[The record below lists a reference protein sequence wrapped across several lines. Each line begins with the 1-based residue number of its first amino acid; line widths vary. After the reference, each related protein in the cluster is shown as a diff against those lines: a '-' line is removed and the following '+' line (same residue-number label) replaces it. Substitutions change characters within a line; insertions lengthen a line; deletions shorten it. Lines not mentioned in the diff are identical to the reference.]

1 MSSTFIKPP
10 HGSMEWLKA
19 RHRDEEGNPRISA
32 SEAAA
37 VHGEHR
43 FISKYGLAV
52 AKMADE
58 PVVTETNRAME
69 RGNRLEATLLEWL
82 GDEIGVELI
91 EPSVMYTIENSGSP
105 MVATLDGVDKESYLK
120 GFGSAFDLPKVV
132 AEIKTYNREWD
143 GVLPRYWYW
152 QGVHQAICANVDEI
166 VWGIFDSTLDLHVH
180 RQPVTMEEKLLH
192 IGAVTEFVW
201 WIKLGSIPAEWPA
214 TYDEVSAAYVDSS
227 SETAD
232 LTEYA
237 EVFSRLNEVQQQKKL
252 LGVEEDELKATIG
265 LLLKDNQYGVVNG
278 KQVVSWK
285 PQSKTSFDS
294 KLLASE
300 KPELFK
306 QYQKTSQYR
315 VMRFKGEK

>member
-82 GDEIGVELI
+82 GDEIGIELI
-91 EPSVMYTIENSGSP
+91 EPSVMYAIENSGSP

-120 GFGSAFDLPKVV
+120 GFCQPKVV

-166 VWGIFDSTLDLHVH
+166 IWGIFDSTLDLHVH

-214 TYDEVSAAYVDSS
+214 TYEEVSAAYVDSS
-227 SETAD
+227 SETTD
-232 LTEYA
+232 LTEY
-237 EVFSRLNEVQQQKKL
+237 VKC
-252 LGVEEDELKATIG
+252 
-265 LLLKDNQYGVVNG
+265 
-278 KQVVSWK
+278 
-285 PQSKTSFDS
+285 
-294 KLLASE
+294 
-300 KPELFK
+300 
-306 QYQKTSQYR
+306 
-315 VMRFKGEK
+315 

>member
-1 MSSTFIKPP
+1 
-10 HGSMEWLKA
+10 
-19 RHRDEEGNPRISA
+19 
-32 SEAAA
+32 
-37 VHGEHR
+37 
-43 FISKYGLAV
+43 
-52 AKMADE
+52 
-58 PVVTETNRAME
+58 
-69 RGNRLEATLLEWL
+69 
-82 GDEIGVELI
+82 
-91 EPSVMYTIENSGSP
+91 
-105 MVATLDGVDKESYLK
+105 
-120 GFGSAFDLPKVV
+120 
-132 AEIKTYNREWD
+132 
-143 GVLPRYWYW
+143 
-152 QGVHQAICANVDEI
+152 
-166 VWGIFDSTLDLHVH
+166 
-180 RQPVTMEEKLLH
+180 MEEKLLH

-214 TYDEVSAAYVDSS
+214 TYEEVSAAYVDSS

-237 EVFSRLNEVQQQKKL
+237 EVFTRLNEVQQQKKL

-265 LLLKDNQYGVVNG
+265 LLLKDNQFGVVNG

-300 KPELFK
+300 KPELFS

>member
-1 MSSTFIKPP
+1 
-10 HGSMEWLKA
+10 MEWLKA

-58 PVVTETNRAME
+58 PVITETNRAME

-82 GDEIGVELI
+82 GDEIGIELI
-91 EPSVMYTIENSGSP
+91 EPAVMYTIENSGSP

-120 GFGSAFDLPKVV
+120 SFGSAFDLPKVV

-180 RQPVTMEEKLLH
+180 RQPVTMEEKMLH

-214 TYDEVSAAYVDSS
+214 TYEEVSLAY
-227 SETAD
+227 
-232 LTEYA
+232 TESNHQTVTLDEYHQ
-237 EVFSRLNEVQQQKKL
+237 VFTRLSDVQKEKKL
-252 LGVEEDELKATIG
+252 LTVEEDELKATVA
-265 LLLKDNQYGVVNG
+265 LLLKDNEVGVVDG

-285 PQSKTSFDS
+285 EQSRKAFDTKTFAVDLPHLFD
-294 KLLASE
+294 A
-300 KPELFK
+300 
-306 QYQKTSQYR
+306 YQKTSTFR